1 MNAVDVINSFTI
13 KYLKDRADNLS
24 IKDANK
30 QNPIYQ
36 IFRITFGLT
45 SKEFDALAKNLRMAV
60 VCNDYLKE
68 INSDLYLFS
77 YELLSKLKENLKS
90 VGLDEL
96 TIKNLIIKS
105 PIIILFSDKLDNVF
119 FLYKADKFYGYTILV
134 NNEYMTYMFNNNVQS
149 NVITNNTMI
158 DMMLSSVAD
167 AKKQEQLKVYFKHLE
182 RNYSLKNFYFKTI
195 KDSKKDR

>member
-13 KYLKDRADNLS
+13 KYLKDRDDNLS

-77 YELLSKLKENLKS
+77 YELLSKLKENL
-90 VGLDEL
+90 
-96 TIKNLIIKS
+96 IIKS
-105 PIIILFSDKLDNVF
+105 PIIILFSDKLDNIF

>member
-13 KYLKDRADNLS
+13 KYLKDRDDNLS

-105 PIIILFSDKLDNVF
+105 LE
-119 FLYKADKFYGYTILV
+119 
-134 NNEYMTYMFNNNVQS
+134 NNRYLP
-149 NVITNNTMI
+149 VITKGTIGLFVSTAIFTAPFLNFNI
-158 DMMLSSVAD
+158 CPSFSVVPSGNIPINFSFFKYLSAVTKA
-167 AKKQEQLKVYFKHLE
+167 FP
-182 RNYSLKNFYFKTI
+182 SLDFLSTGI
-195 KDSKKDR
+195 SPR

>member
-1 MNAVDVINSFTI
+1 MNAIDVINRFTI
-13 KYLKDRADNLS
+13 KYLKDRDNNLS
-24 IKDANK
+24 GKDANK

-36 IFRITFGLT
+36 IFRVTFGLT
-45 SKEFDALAKNLRMAV
+45 SKEFDTLAKNLRMAV
-60 VCNDYLKE
+60 ACNDYLKE
-68 INSDLYLFS
+68 VESNFFVFS
-77 YELLSKLKENLKS
+77 FEMLSKLKEDLKS

-105 PIIILFSDKLDNVF
+105 PIIILFGDKLDDVF

-134 NNEYMTYMFNNNVQS
+134 NNEYMTYMFNANVQS

-158 DMMLSSVAD
+158 DMMLNSIAD
-167 AKKQEQLKVYFKHLE
+167 TKKQEQLKKHFIQLE

-195 KDSKKDR
+195 KDTKKER

>member
-1 MNAVDVINSFTI
+1 MNKNYYKILEVDSSASPEVIEKAYKT
-13 KYLKDRADNLS
+13 
-24 IKDANK
+24 
-30 QNPIYQ
+30 
-36 IFRITFGLT
+36 
-45 SKEFDALAKNLRMAV
+45 LAKKYHPDLQEESQKESAGEK
-60 VCNDYLKE
+60 LKE

>member
-1 MNAVDVINSFTI
+1 MNAIDVINRFTI
-13 KYLKDRADNLS
+13 KYLKDRDNNLS
-24 IKDANK
+24 SKDANK

-36 IFRITFGLT
+36 IFRVTFGLT
-45 SKEFDALAKNLRMAV
+45 SKEFDTLAKNLRMAV
-60 VCNDYLKE
+60 ACNDYLKE
-68 INSDLYLFS
+68 VESNFFVFS
-77 YELLSKLKENLKS
+77 FEMLSKLKEDLKS

-105 PIIILFSDKLDNVF
+105 PIIILFGDKLDDVF

-134 NNEYMTYMFNNNVQS
+134 NNEYMTYMFNANVQS

-158 DMMLSSVAD
+158 DMMLNSIAD
-167 AKKQEQLKVYFKHLE
+167 TKKQEQLKKHFIQLE

-195 KDSKKDR
+195 KDTKKER

>member
-1 MNAVDVINSFTI
+1 MNVVDVINSFTI
-13 KYLKDRADNLS
+13 KYLKDRDDNLS

-119 FLYKADKFYGYTILV
+119 FLYKIRYLFFCRHGR
-134 NNEYMTYMFNNNVQS
+134 TYLQAGLLFQKLQS
-149 NVITNNTMI
+149 FQIQRI
-158 DMMLSSVAD
+158 YHCH
-167 AKKQEQLKVYFKHLE
+167 K
-182 RNYSLKNFYFKTI
+182 
-195 KDSKKDR
+195 

>member
-1 MNAVDVINSFTI
+1 M
-13 KYLKDRADNLS
+13 
-24 IKDANK
+24 
-30 QNPIYQ
+30 
-36 IFRITFGLT
+36 
-45 SKEFDALAKNLRMAV
+45 
-60 VCNDYLKE
+60 
-68 INSDLYLFS
+68 
-77 YELLSKLKENLKS
+77 
-90 VGLDEL
+90 
-96 TIKNLIIKS
+96 
-105 PIIILFSDKLDNVF
+105 NVF
-119 FLYKADKFYGYTILV
+119 CLFKADKFYGYTILV